1 MPSHSPSYPPVDKLS
16 TQLSIPELLD
26 FHLANNPDFPLY
38 VFANDDSGSQTEVS
52 MLEYIR
58 AAHRAG
64 AAIRANGSSQPGEI
78 VAIVALLDA
87 VVYSAIIT
95 GMMKVGL
102 VPFPISTFLSPD
114 AIAKMLQVNNVRR
127 VITTNS
133 TLPDFLASIREKL
146 DPTYECVFEEAPGLS
161 DLYSKLGKEKAE
173 DDFSPLSD
181 LPCLSDEDLAMCIH
195 SSGSTG
201 LPKAIRFTHRALKTL
216 ANSYLVRETRNWE
229 SPIRFSGF
237 GLLLFHATGIGC
249 YITSALSGPITV
261 ALFPPTVTKPNEV
274 PIVATPEN
282 TVQHLERTKAT
293 ASFIP
298 PSFFSSFTRSEKAI
312 EVLRKLVFVNT
323 AGGFI
328 PTTTGD
334 HLVSSGVRL
343 RVVFAGTE
351 IGVPSLL
358 SLEDLDPQDWNVF
371 AFSKQTKV
379 RWIPHGEGLF
389 RCQFLT
395 SDTYQPSVE
404 NLPNEKGYEGND
416 LFAPHPTKEGF
427 WRIVGRIDDVIV
439 QTNGQKTLPGPIED
453 AVLSSDLAQGA
464 VVFGHQHVHLGVL
477 IELSSGN
484 EIDVNSNSQVERIRE
499 QIWPILDKTNK
510 VLPQYSQIC
519 KEMILI
525 ASNDKPLPRAAKGT
539 VNRAASLKL
548 YEKEIEDI
556 YTTAGLD

>member
-1 MPSHSPSYPPVDKLS
+1 MPSHSPLYPPVDKLS

-26 FHLANNPDFPLY
+26 FHLTNNPDFPLY
-38 VFANDDSGSQTEVS
+38 VFANDDSGSQTEIS

-64 AAIRANGSSQPGEI
+64 APIRANGSSRPGEI

-87 VVYSAIIT
+87 IVYSAIIS

-161 DLYSKLGKEKAE
+161 DLYPKLGKEKAE
-173 DDFSPLSD
+173 DDFFPLSD
-181 LPCLSDEDLAMCIH
+181 LPSSLSDEDLAMCIH

-216 ANSYLVRETRNWE
+216 ATTYLVRETRNWE

-249 YITSALSGPITV
+249 YITSGLSGPITV
-261 ALFPPTVTKPNEV
+261 ALFPPTVTNPDEV

-282 TVQHLERTKAT
+282 TIQHLERTKAT

-312 EVLRKLVFVNT
+312 EVLRKLVFVST

-328 PTTTGD
+328 PTSAGD

-351 IGVPSLL
+351 IAVPSLL
-358 SLEDLDPQDWNVF
+358 SLEDLDPQDWNAF
-371 AFSKQTKV
+371 AFSKHIKV

-427 WRIVGRIDDVIV
+427 WRIVGRIDDVVV
-439 QTNGQKTLPGPIED
+439 QANGQKTLPGPIED
-453 AVLSSDLAQGA
+453 AILSSDLVQGA
-464 VVFGHQHVHLGVL
+464 VVFGRLHVHLGVL
-477 IELSSGN
+477 VELSPGN
-484 EIDVNSNSQVERIRE
+484 GIDANLNSQVERIRE
-499 QIWPILDKTNK
+499 QIWPILEKTNK
-510 VLPQYSQIC
+510 VLPHRS
-519 KEMILI
+519 L
-525 ASNDKPLPRAAKGT
+525 RAAKGT
-539 VNRAASLKL
+539 VNKAASLKL

-556 YTTAGLD
+556 YAAAGLD

>member
-1 MPSHSPSYPPVDKLS
+1 MPSHSPLHPSIDKLS
-16 TQLSIPELLD
+16 TQLSIPELLN

-38 VFANDDSGSQTEVS
+38 VFANDDSGSQTEIS

-64 AAIRANGSSQPGEI
+64 AAIRADGSSQPGEI

-146 DPTYECVFEEAPGLS
+146 DPAYECVFEEAPGLS
-161 DLYSKLGKEKAE
+161 DLYPKLGKEKAE

-201 LPKAIRFTHRALKTL
+201 LPKAIRFTHRAFKSL
-216 ANSYLVRETRNWE
+216 ATTYLVRETRNWE
-229 SPIRFSGF
+229 NPIRFSGF
-237 GLLLFHATGIGC
+237 GLLLFHGTGIGS
-249 YITSALSGPITV
+249 YITTALYGPITV
-261 ALFPPTVTKPNEV
+261 AVFPPTVTKADEL

-282 TVQHLERTKAT
+282 TIQHLERTKAT

-298 PSFFSSFTRSEKAI
+298 PNFFSTLAQSEKAI
-312 EVLRKLVFVNT
+312 EVLRKLVFVIT
-323 AGGFI
+323 GGGFI
-328 PTTTGD
+328 PTSAGD
-334 HLVSSGVRL
+334 HLVSSGVRV
-343 RVVFAGTE
+343 RVVFGGTE
-351 IGVPSLL
+351 FGIPTLL
-358 SLEDLDPQDWNVF
+358 SLEDLDPQDWSAF
-371 AFSKQTKV
+371 AFSKQVKV
-379 RWIPHGEGLF
+379 RWIPNGDGLF

-395 SDTYQPSVE
+395 SGNFQPSVE
-404 NLPNEKGYEGND
+404 NLSKEKGYEGND
-416 LFAPHPTKEGF
+416 LFEPHPTKEGF
-427 WRIVGRIDDVIV
+427 WRIVGRIDDVVV

-453 AVLSSDLAQGA
+453 AVLSSDLVQSA
-464 VVFGHQHVHLGVL
+464 VVFGRQHVHLGVL
-477 IELSSGN
+477 VELSSGN
-484 EIDVNSNSQVERIRE
+484 EIDVNSDNQIERIRE
-499 QIWPILDKTNK
+499 QIWPILEKTNK

-548 YEKEIEDI
+548 YEREIEDI
-556 YTTAGLD
+556 YATAGLD